1 MLTFFTTAKPFLGHN
16 GVIQRNALKSWKL
29 LHPEVEVILLGDDA
43 GAAEVA
49 EELKLRHEAYVERS
63 ARGTKRLDYV
73 FERAQEIARHEIVCY
88 CNCDILLMED
98 FRRAVEQVALARE
111 KFLMVGRRWDVN
123 IAQEFDFARADWQ
136 AGLRKLATTSARQ
149 RGPEWIDYFVFR
161 RGLYGGDMPPMVL
174 GRVHWDN
181 WLVWKAQS
189 EGCAV
194 VDASAAVIAAHQNH
208 DYGYHPWGKQ
218 GVWNDE
224 EAGNNY
230 RLAGGWRHLRTIAD
244 ANEVLSAVRLRVNR
258 ARYWTTAKRYGRQ
271 AGRMLLHQVAERT
284 WFWILGITR
293 PVRTAAG
300 LRSRNTR
307 QSTLAMPVD
316 AAEEIT
322 QVNYANRAFR
332 RRNGSS
338 KYFLER

>member
-1 MLTFFTTAKPFLGHN
+1 MLTFFTTAKPFEGHN

-43 GAAEVA
+43 GSVEAA
-49 EELKLRHEAYVERS
+49 EELGLRHESYVERS

-73 FERAQEIARHEIVCY
+73 FERGQEIARHEIVCY

-98 FRRAVEQVALARE
+98 FRRAVEQVAVERG

-123 IAQEFDFARADWQ
+123 IAQGFDFARADWQ
-136 AGLRKLATTSARQ
+136 AGLRKLAMRSARQ
-149 RGPEWIDYFVFR
+149 RGAEWIDYFVFR
-161 RGLYGGDMPPMVL
+161 RGLYVGSMPAMVL

-181 WLVWKAQS
+181 WLVWKAQR

-194 VDASAAVIAAHQNH
+194 VDASGAVVAAHQNH

-244 ANEVLSAVRLRVNR
+244 ANEVLCAERLRANR
-258 ARYWTTAKRYGRQ
+258 VRYWTAAKRYGRQ
-271 AGRMLLHQVAERT
+271 AGRMLLHQVAERA
-284 WFWILGITR
+284 WFWVLGVTR

-307 QSTLAMPVD
+307 Q
-316 AAEEIT
+316 
-322 QVNYANRAFR
+322 RA
-332 RRNGSS
+332 
-338 KYFLER
+338 

>member
-1 MLTFFTTAKPFLGHN
+1 MLTIFTTAKAFVGHS
-16 GVIQRNALKSWKL
+16 GVIQRNALRSWKL
-29 LHPEVEVILLGDDA
+29 LDAEVEVILFGEEE
-43 GAAEVA
+43 GAAGVA
-49 EELKLRHEAYVERS
+49 RELGLRHEAYVESS
-63 ARGTKRLDYV
+63 ARGTKRLDCM
-73 FERAQEIARHEIVCY
+73 FERAQAMARHEVVCY

-98 FRRAVEQVALARE
+98 FRRAVQQVATARE

-123 IAQEFDFARADWQ
+123 IASGYDFERADWQ
-136 AGLRKLATTSARQ
+136 AGLRRLAMRSARQ

-161 RGLYGGDMPPMVL
+161 RGLYGGNIPPMVV

-181 WLVWKAQS
+181 WLVWKAQDA
-189 EGCAV
+189 GCTV
-194 VDASAAVIAAHQNH
+194 VDASDAVVAAHQNH

-244 ANEVLSAVRLRVNR
+244 ASEKLLAEPLRANR
-258 ARYWTTAKRYGRQ
+258 MRYWTAVKRYARQGGRT
-271 AGRMLLHQVAERT
+271 LLHQVAERV

-300 LRSRNTR
+300 LRSRKA
-307 QSTLAMPVD
+307 Q
-316 AAEEIT
+316 
-322 QVNYANRAFR
+322 QRA
-332 RRNGSS
+332 
-338 KYFLER
+338 